1 MIEKH
6 GDRFGVEP
14 ICRVLGYPSAS
25 TYYARRDR
33 PPSARAVRDELV
45 LAEIGR
51 VRTGFAAV
59 YGARR
64 TWVAL
69 RRAGV
74 EVARC
79 TVERLMRAH
88 GLVGVQRGRKP
99 RTTTP
104 DAAAARPGDLVKRNF
119 VAKAPNQ
126 LWLSDITYLPTRA
139 GFVYVAFVQD
149 CFSRMIVGWQT
160 ADHLRTELP
169 LDALNMALHN
179 RRTTGESTVH
189 HSDAGSQYT
198 SVRYGQRL
206 ADFGLAPS
214 VGSVGDSYDNAMAE
228 ALNGTFKAEI
238 FAVFGGF
245 ESRPAAEIATY
256 EWVSWYNHARIHTEL
271 GDMPPAEYEARFH
284 ADHTATAQR
293 FVTGPGNET
302 PEGVGH
308 GPM

>member
-1 MIEKH
+1 MIEKF

-25 TYYARRDR
+25 TYYARRGR
-33 PPSARAVRDELV
+33 PRSARARRDEQV
-45 LAEIGR
+45 LTEIVR

-64 TWVAL
+64 TWLAL

-74 EVARC
+74 QVARC
-79 TVERLMRAH
+79 TVERLMRAN
-88 GLVGVQRGRKP
+88 GLAGVRRGRKP

-104 DAAAARPGDLVKRNF
+104 DQAAARPADLVGRQF
-119 VAKAPNQ
+119 VAEAPDQ
-126 LWLSDITYLPTRA
+126 LWLSDITYLPTGQ

-179 RRTTGESTVH
+179 RRLSGESTVH

-198 SVRYGQRL
+198 SIRYSQRL
-206 ADFGLAPS
+206 SDFGLAPS

-228 ALNGTFKAEI
+228 SIIGLYKRECVRHDGPFRTVDELELATLSWLDWFNVDRLHGQIGHLPPIE
-238 FAVFGGF
+238 F
-245 ESRPAAEIATY
+245 EQRYYRQNT
-256 EWVSWYNHARIHTEL
+256 TEQEPL
-271 GDMPPAEYEARFH
+271 
-284 ADHTATAQR
+284 
-293 FVTGPGNET
+293 PGE
-302 PEGVGH
+302 PSLH
-308 GPM
+308 